1 MTELTHDHLA
11 EEENVR
17 LPMDA
22 LLTGISKL
30 IDADAYFVS
39 ERQGNEEHVAHLH
52 HKGEPILHCGL
63 EVDEPEAGAEGDT
76 WLGFHY
82 CGLQVRTGGKAST
95 GTLGLLRREAAFTE
109 MEKAVLQMAAA
120 RWLLQKESGLEEES
134 LEDKRRLEAMSSANA
149 RLEKDKD
156 QLYELGLEMITPM
169 TGISGMAE
177 LLAETELTD
186 EQRSYVDTIIGSS
199 GYLIQLIQHM
209 MANSRMAA
217 GSVDRRIT
225 PFSLHLL
232 LAELAAGLHDG
243 LSQQLQLSCWLDP
256 ELPIRVVGDEE
267 LLRETLIILLSAAA
281 FGAEP
286 GTVGARVHVNSRSI
300 GNDMLDLLFTI
311 WHPHEVESRIQP
323 ISGVRDR
330 IEGMG
335 GELWFEHDGEG
346 YRIRFTI
353 QVREGEAEG
362 EEIL

>member
-1 MTELTHDHLA
+1 
-11 EEENVR
+11 
-17 LPMDA
+17 MDA

-52 HKGEPILHCGL
+52 HKGEPILHCGR

-82 CGLQVRTGGKAST
+82 CGLPVSPGGKASG

-109 MEKAVLQMAAA
+109 MEKAVLRMAAA
-120 RWLLQKESGLEEES
+120 RWLHKESGIAEES
-134 LEDKRRLEAMSSANA
+134 LENKRRLEEMSTANA

-177 LLAETELTD
+177 LLAETELND

-225 PFSLHLL
+225 PFSLHVL

-311 WHPHEVESRIQP
+311 WHPHEAESRIQP
-323 ISGVRDR
+323 ISVVRDR
-330 IEGMG
+330 IEAMG

-346 YRIRFTI
+346 SRIRFTV
-353 QVREGEAEG
+353 QVREGEAEDEAIG
-362 EEIL
+362 

>member
-134 LEDKRRLEAMSSANA
+134 LEDKRRLEAISSANA

-232 LAELAAGLHDG
+232 LAGSRASDPGGRGRGAASGDAHHPSLGSRLRRRAGNGRRPCSCEFPKHRQRYARSALHD
-243 LSQQLQLSCWLDP
+243 LASP
-256 ELPIRVVGDEE
+256 
-267 LLRETLIILLSAAA
+267 
-281 FGAEP
+281 
-286 GTVGARVHVNSRSI
+286 
-300 GNDMLDLLFTI
+300 
-311 WHPHEVESRIQP
+311 
-323 ISGVRDR
+323 
-330 IEGMG
+330 
-335 GELWFEHDGEG
+335 
-346 YRIRFTI
+346 
-353 QVREGEAEG
+353 
-362 EEIL
+362 